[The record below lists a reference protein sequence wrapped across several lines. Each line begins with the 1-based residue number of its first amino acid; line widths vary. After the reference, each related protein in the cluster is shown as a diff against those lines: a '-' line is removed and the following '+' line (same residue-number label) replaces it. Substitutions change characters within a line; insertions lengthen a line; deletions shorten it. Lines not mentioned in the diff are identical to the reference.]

1 MKHILF
7 VCTGNTCRSPLA
19 EYLLR
24 HKAGEMYKVQSAGI
38 AAFNGGPIASHVQ
51 ELLEEKGIQTEHA
64 SQSVTLELMEWADLV
79 LTMTQSHK
87 QQLALFFPE
96 KGESIYTLKQ
106 YVHPEAKETD
116 VIDPFGGSLDI
127 YRETMHELED
137 LLERLISKDKK

>member
-38 AAFNGGPIASHVQ
+38 AAFNGGPIAGHVQ
-51 ELLEEKGIQTEHA
+51 ELLEEMGIQTDHT
-64 SQSVTLELMEWADLV
+64 SQSVTPELIGWADLI

-87 QQLALFFPE
+87 QQLVHAFPE
-96 KGESIYTLKQ
+96 KGGSTYTLKQ
-106 YVHPEAKETD
+106 YVQPEAQETD
-116 VIDPFGGSLDI
+116 VIDPFGSSLER
-127 YRETMHELED
+127 YQETMHELEH
-137 LLERLISKDKK
+137 LLDILIRKDKK